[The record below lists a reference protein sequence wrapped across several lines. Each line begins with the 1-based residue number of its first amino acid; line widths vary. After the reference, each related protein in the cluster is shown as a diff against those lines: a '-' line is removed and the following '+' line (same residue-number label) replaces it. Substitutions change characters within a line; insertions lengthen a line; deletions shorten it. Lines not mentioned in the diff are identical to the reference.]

1 MFYVTS
7 ENCYISVRIFV
18 ELLIKFVFMPSVLWS
33 VQIYRLYKRNMTG
46 NVPTKANSFHV
57 LSTSCEG
64 GNALNFMN
72 INIVFTF
79 RHMDQN
85 ICRLVNLLVLKNKMI
100 STVQWNI
107 LWSWVKHE
115 QDNFL
120 IGWPHLARVNSRA
133 SFGAMLK
140 LALCHRFA
148 ALGMLVAEM
157 FKTLIYLDVKI
168 FNISNKNYSGIAW
181 NLYIVK

>member
-1 MFYVTS
+1 MSLCPAF
-7 ENCYISVRIFV
+7 CGPF
-18 ELLIKFVFMPSVLWS
+18 KFIDF
-33 VQIYRLYKRNMTG
+33 YKRNMTG

-57 LSTSCEG
+57 LSTSCKG

-85 ICRLVNLLVLKNKMI
+85 ICRLVNLLVLKNKII

-140 LALCHRFA
+140 RALGQRFA

-168 FNISNKNYSGIAW
+168 FNISNKNYLGIAW
-181 NLYIVK
+181 NLYVVK